1 MFQLLFSNKD
11 TKMKMTSL
19 VGLIVVS
26 VFSLCFIASS
36 EATRVVGQEKGNNG
50 VGGGQEKGNNGV
62 GGGQEKGNNGVGGGQ
77 EKGNNGVGGGQ
88 EKGNNGVGGGQ
99 EKGNNGVGGG
109 QEKGNNGVGGGQE
122 KGNNGNNDDATPAP
136 EFEEAAFDSKFMF
149 ISTVFCFLY
158 SRF

>member
-36 EATRVVGQEKGNNG
+36 EATSVVGQEKGNNG
-50 VGGGQEKGNNGV
+50 VGGGQEKRNNGV
-62 GGGQEKGNNGVGGGQ
+62 GGGQEKGNNG
-77 EKGNNGVGGGQ
+77 K
-88 EKGNNGVGGGQ
+88 
-99 EKGNNGVGGG
+99 
-109 QEKGNNGVGGGQE
+109 
-122 KGNNGNNDDATPAP
+122 NDDATPAP